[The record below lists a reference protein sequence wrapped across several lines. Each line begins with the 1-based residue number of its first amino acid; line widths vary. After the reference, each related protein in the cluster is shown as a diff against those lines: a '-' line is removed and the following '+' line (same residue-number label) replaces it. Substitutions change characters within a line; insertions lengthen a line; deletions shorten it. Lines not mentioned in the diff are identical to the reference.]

1 MGETREMTIGDCL
14 RGNVDRGEL
23 AGAVVLLAR
32 GDTVQV
38 QAVGLQD
45 LASNV
50 PMRRDTIFR
59 ILSMTKPIVAAAAMI
74 LVEERRIA
82 PEDSVEKWLPEL
94 ANRRVLRAMDAAVDD
109 TVPARRAITLD
120 DLLTFRLGL
129 GAVMAPPGT
138 YPIQAVMTE
147 LGLAPGA
154 QPVGFGPDAFMLRIG
169 RMPLMH
175 QPGERWMYHTGIDI
189 LAVLIARIAG
199 MPLGDFLAER
209 LFVPLSMRDTGF
221 SVPESSIDRLASCY
235 GWDDQGRL
243 RIWDTGRGGA
253 YSRPPVFPNALVS
266 TADDYL
272 AFARM
277 LLGSGS
283 HKGRRILRPE
293 SVRMMIRDH
302 ITAEQKALSPF
313 APGFWEHHGWG
324 YGGAVVTRSGGG
336 PANVGSFGW
345 MGGFSTSMLIDPVA
359 GMTTISLAQR
369 LMRGPGDVAIAE
381 EVQSIA
387 YRIFRV

>member
-14 RGNVDRGEL
+14 RRHVERGAI
-23 AGAVVLLAR
+23 AGAVVLAAKR
-32 GDTVQV
+32 DAVQM
-38 QAVGLQD
+38 QAVGVQD

-50 PMRRDTIFR
+50 PMRRDTIVR
-59 ILSMTKPIVAAAAMI
+59 IASMTKPIVAAAAMM

-82 PEDSVEKWLPEL
+82 LEDRVEKWLPEL

-129 GAVMAPPGT
+129 GAIMAPSGT

-154 QPVGFGPDAFMLRIG
+154 QPIGFGPDAFMLRVG

-199 MPLGDFLAER
+199 MPLEDFLAER

-235 GWDDQGRL
+235 RIDDEGRL
-243 RIWDTGRGGA
+243 RIWDAGRGGA
-253 YSRPPVFPNALVS
+253 YSRPQVFPNGLVS

-283 HKGRRILRPE
+283 HKGRRMLRPE
-293 SVRMMIRDH
+293 SVRLMMCDH
-302 ITAEQKALSPF
+302 LTPEQKALSPF
-313 APGFWEHHGWG
+313 GTGFWTHRGWG
-324 YGGAVVTRSGGG
+324 YGGAVVSGRGEG
-336 PANVGSFGW
+336 PGNLGSFGW

-359 GMTTISLAQR
+359 GMTTIILAQR
-369 LMRGPGDVAIAE
+369 LMRDTGDTAIAE